1 MSFLSNS
8 NTVHVEVRL
17 HRCEKRMQTLQ
28 SEIEPQLDAYLKSL
42 KTLRW
47 NFAFNVNTHIP
58 AIESI
63 LLEKDNG
70 ENGIVKVDNR
80 LKFCYHYYMT
90 QRPELRSGGGLFD
103 GEGDVNT
110 DNVDNVISAHH
121 VLLPASEFVG
131 LWDNLIYEEGLKE
144 KLLKFAL
151 SALSFSQHNVDTN
164 VIACNRLLLLH
175 GPPGTGKTSL
185 CKALAQKLAVRTQ
198 NSFAYTHLVEINSH
212 SLFSKWFSESG
223 KLVARLFG
231 KISELVADKNNLV
244 CVLIDEVESLA
255 YQRSAMSS
263 NEPRDAMRVVNAV
276 LTQLDDIKSCP
287 NVLILA
293 TSNLPHSID
302 LAFLDRADIRQYIG
316 LPAIT
321 AIGSIYKSMLTE
333 LMARGIVRTEHME
346 NSQEDSEDLINDLAE
361 RSVGLSG
368 RTLRKIPLLAHA
380 HHTTRDLF
388 EVNQK
393 ITLSDFLDAML
404 LALEQL
410 LAEKRLLKQEAF
422 VQDMSYQT
430 SS

>member
-1 MSFLSNS
+1 MNFLSNS

-17 HRCEKRMQTLQ
+17 HRCEQRMQTLQ
-28 SEIEPQLDAYLKSL
+28 AEIEPQLDAYLKSL

-47 NFAFNVNTHIP
+47 NLAFDASTHIP
-58 AIESI
+58 AIQSI

-70 ENGIVKVDNR
+70 ENGIVKLDNR
-80 LKFCYHYYMT
+80 LKFRYHYYMT
-90 QRPELRSGGGLFD
+90 QRPELRSGGGFFD
-103 GEGDVNT
+103 GEGDVNA
-110 DNVDNVISAHH
+110 DDLDSVISANH

-151 SALSFSQHNVDTN
+151 SALSFSQHNVDSN

-198 NSFAYTHLVEINSH
+198 KMYAYTHLVEINSH

-231 KISELVADKNNLV
+231 KIGELVADKNNLV

-276 LTQLDDIKSCP
+276 LTQLDDIKACS

-293 TSNLPHSID
+293 TSNLAHSID

-316 LPAIT
+316 LPAIS
-321 AIGSIYKSMLTE
+321 AIVSIYKSMLTE
-333 LMARGIVRTEHME
+333 LMVRGIVQTEPLE
-346 NSQEDSEDLINDLAE
+346 KGQEDSEDLISSLAE

-368 RTLRKIPLLAHA
+368 RTLRKLPLLAHA
-380 HHTTRDLF
+380 QHTSRDLF
-388 EVNQK
+388 EVDQK

-404 LALEQL
+404 LSLEQL
-410 LAEKRLLKQEAF
+410 LAEKRHLKLETYTQEMA
-422 VQDMSYQT
+422 
-430 SS
+430 